1 MNRTVGCKRA
11 MGSVFR
17 VGILLLILAACGGM
31 PKPSPGFVNQTQH
44 TDADL
49 WAIWNV
55 AQKSVA
61 QQIDLNPIQQQSSG
75 ADPDI
80 RPGDARALNV
90 QPLQVQVTGQPDVSA
105 AQLFAAAAVV
115 RSDPTGLI
123 ACPQPCNVRYA
134 AAYSFYS
141 TRETKY
147 AQSWE
152 SQGDNFNMLLQYEF
166 ESHILYALGY
176 DVKWR

>member
-1 MNRTVGCKRA
+1 
-11 MGSVFR
+11 
-17 VGILLLILAACGGM
+17 
-31 PKPSPGFVNQTQH
+31 
-44 TDADL
+44 L
-49 WAIWNV
+49 WAIWSA
-55 AQKSVA
+55 AQQGVA
-61 QQIDLNPIQQQSSG
+61 QQIDLNPIQQEFSG
-75 ADPDI
+75 TPPDI

-90 QPLQVQVTGQPDVSA
+90 QPLQVLVGSEPDVSA
-105 AQLFAAAAVV
+105 AALYAATAMV

-134 AAYSFYS
+134 AAYSTYS
-141 TRETKY
+141 RRETKY

-152 SQGDNFNMLLQYEF
+152 WRGDNFSQILQYEF